1 MLEKLK
7 IFIYIE
13 ALLSIIYLYKTS
25 QFNSLETEMTSM
37 PEITLIKSPWE
48 DIFLDLVEQTE
59 ENLRITSPFIKSKPV
74 EKMISAKR
82 VDVSIEYITSFK
94 LMNFYRKS
102 SDFEALNTILRND
115 GIIKNYQP
123 LHAKMYIFDQK
134 QAIITSGNLTDGG
147 MNTNYEYGVLIKDET
162 NVASVMHDFYSLF
175 NSNITGNISF
185 EILENAQKIIQDT
198 PREKE
203 VTFKPLEAEVDENDI
218 FDVGKGPITG
228 NLTGWKLEVFNCLD
242 SIESKTF
249 LLNEAYVFE
258 DVLSKKYPDN
268 SNIRDKIRQ
277 QLQYLRDLG
286 LIEFKGRGVYRK
298 LWK

>member
-1 MLEKLK
+1 M
-7 IFIYIE
+7 I
-13 ALLSIIYLYKTS
+13 
-25 QFNSLETEMTSM
+25 SM
-37 PEITLIKSPWE
+37 PEIALIQSPWE
-48 DIFLDLVEQTE
+48 DIFLDLVEHTE
-59 ENLRITSPFIKSKPV
+59 EKLRITSPFIKSKTV
-74 EKMISAKR
+74 EKMISAKGG
-82 VDVSIEYITSFK
+82 DVSIEYITSFK

-102 SDFEALNTILRND
+102 SDFEALNTILRNN

-123 LHAKMYIFDQK
+123 LHAKVYIFDQK

-147 MNTNYEYGVLIKDET
+147 MNTNYEYGVLIKDEN
-162 NVASVMHDFYSLF
+162 NVASVMHDFYALF

-185 EILENAQKIIQDT
+185 EIIENAQKIIQDT

-203 VTFKPLEAEVDENDI
+203 ITFKPLEVEVEENDI
-218 FDVGKGPITG
+218 FDVGKAPIIK

-249 LLNEAYVFE
+249 LLNEAYAFE
-258 DVLSKKYPDN
+258 DVFSKKYPDN

-277 QLQYLRDLG
+277 QLQFLRDLG